1 MPSLRALL
9 LAGGLLLPAPLA
21 AQHRD
26 ISLVV
31 LVAVDQFRPD
41 YLDRYGRQFT
51 GGLRLLLDRA
61 VLYTEGRQ
69 LHAVTET
76 APGHATMLSGRV
88 PAHTGIVSNDLGVGD
103 PGAPVLGD
111 PRAPGAS
118 PRRFRGTALYDWML
132 ARDPEARV
140 LSVSRKDRG
149 AILPVGRAR
158 GAVYWFS
165 GGRFSTSRYY
175 TDTLPRWVTRFN
187 ARRSAERLAGTSWT
201 LLLPDSAY
209 QEPDDQPFETGG
221 RDPVFPHRLPATGDE
236 AARRLPRYPWMDSL
250 TIEFALEGVRQV
262 GLGRRRTPDLLSVGL
277 STADD
282 VGHTYGPDSRELHDH
297 LLRLDRWLGRFLDSL
312 ATLVPR
318 ERTVVVLTADHGVQ
332 PLPERVRANGGRADR
347 VWLGDLAE
355 AAGASL
361 ARRYRVDFAV
371 AFDNGLLA
379 ADTAALHARGVN
391 VDSLALGL
399 ARAAE
404 GRPGVRRVFTPR
416 TLRAARAD
424 DAEATLWR
432 NQLPA
437 DFGWLVAAVI
447 EPGYIWS
454 QRDRTI
460 AQHGSTAPLDVT
472 VPIAVL
478 APGLA
483 PRRVTRPVRTVDIG
497 PTLAAL
503 LGIAPTEP
511 VDGRVL
517 GEVVGS
523 GSVEGSRGLGVEE
536 SRVEGP
542 TAAAR

>member
-1 MPSLRALL
+1 MPSPRALVLAFWL
-9 LAGGLLLPAPLA
+9 LAPAPLA
-21 AQHRD
+21 AQQRE

-31 LVAVDQFRPD
+31 LVAVDQLRPD
-41 YLDRYGRQFT
+41 YFDTYGRQFT
-51 GGLRLLLDRA
+51 GGLRLLRDHA

-88 PAHTGIVSNDLGVGD
+88 PAHTGIVTNDFGVGD
-103 PGAPVLGD
+103 PAAPVLGD
-111 PRAPGAS
+111 PQALGAS
-118 PRRFRGTALYDWML
+118 PRRFRGTTLYDWML
-132 ARDPEARV
+132 ARDPRARA

-158 GAVYWFS
+158 GQVYWFT

-175 TDTLPRWVTRFN
+175 ADTLPPWVGRFN

-209 QEPDDQPFETGG
+209 PERDDQPFETGG
-221 RDPVFPHRLPATGDE
+221 RDPVFPHRLPARGEE
-236 AARRLPRYPWMDSL
+236 AARRLSRYPWMDSL

-262 GLGRRRTPDLLSVGL
+262 GLGRRGGPDLLSVGL
-277 STADD
+277 STTDD

-297 LLRLDRWLGRFLDSL
+297 LLRLDRWLGHFLDSL

-318 ERTVVVLTADHGVQ
+318 ERTVVVLTSDHGVQ
-332 PLPERVRANGGRADR
+332 PLPERTRANGGRADR

-361 ARRYRVDFAV
+361 EARYGVDFGV
-371 AFDNGLLA
+371 SFDSGLLL
-379 ADTAALHARGVN
+379 ADTAALRARGVD
-391 VDSLALGL
+391 VDSVAQAL
-399 ARAAE
+399 ARAA
-404 GRPGVRRVFTPR
+404 GRRPGVRRVFTPS
-416 TLRAARAD
+416 TLRSARAD

-432 NQLPA
+432 NQFPA
-437 DFGWLVAAVI
+437 DFAWLVAAVI
-447 EPGYIWS
+447 EPGYVWS

-460 AQHGSTAPLDVT
+460 AQHGSTAPLDVA

-478 APGLA
+478 APGLRL
-483 PRRVTRPVRTVDIG
+483 RRVTRPVRTVDIG

-517 GEVVGS
+517 GEVIG
-523 GSVEGSRGLGVEE
+523 GGR
-536 SRVEGP
+536 
-542 TAAAR
+542 